1 MKAAKGDGAAEIA
14 ATTAAVTTR
23 RANTSTSTA
32 KATARS
38 NVSGRRTRLQRRNQ
52 MQRLPLAKQGR
63 LSWRPLHY
71 SVLLPAME
79 MAARATAQIPHLAA
93 RLLRGPLMPNRNC
106 PTGQTRLP
114 LALLELP
121 LRPYLRLRVQVAS
134 CGPILCKQIG
144 AGGKERSFTHVAQI
158 GSFVIADPVC
168 KRQAPCLA
176 ELCPTL
182 LSDRLPIAI

>member
-1 MKAAKGDGAAEIA
+1 MRKAKKAASALGAWGSRGNALRPLGSICPVFPDRCIIPDIA
-14 ATTAAVTTR
+14 ACSHQRPKEKGPAETAV
-23 RANTSTSTA
+23 RARGLFS
-32 KATARS
+32 
-38 NVSGRRTRLQRRNQ
+38 
-52 MQRLPLAKQGR
+52 
-63 LSWRPLHY
+63 Y

-79 MAARATAQIPHLAA
+79 MAARATAQIPHRAA
-93 RLLRGPLMPNRNC
+93 RLLWGPLMPNRNC

-114 LALLELP
+114 LARLELP
-121 LRPYLRLRVQVAS
+121 LRPYPRLRVQVVS
-134 CGPILCKQIG
+134 CGPALCKQTG

-176 ELCPTL
+176 QLCPTL